1 MSKMSRRKMLGTVG
15 ASPVAAAAVSRQMM
29 ANSASATS
37 PTYKLVREIPV
48 EEGYDL
54 VVAGGGPAG
63 VAVATCDARLG
74 AKVLLVEATG
84 CLGGMGTSGLV
95 TSFAPNADGEKMLVR
110 GLMQEVIKTL
120 YRRGFMPP
128 DTHPDSWRKT
138 HHVWVP
144 FNPEGYKIVLD
155 ELVTKAG
162 VEVCFFTQVIDVHA
176 DRERGTV
183 DGVVLHNI
191 EGYRYVRAKTFL
203 DGTGDAVLA
212 EMCGVTCRAAGHDT
226 PGIMPPTLCSLCS
239 GIDFTRFHDEPTF
252 RPHRSQQDAV
262 EQAVKDQF
270 FTQPDLHLPGLFRT
284 GASTASMNAG
294 HLFNLDALRCKNLTD
309 GVMLGRRIAQE
320 YVAFYRKYVPGCEKL
335 EHAVTAPLVGIR
347 ESRRILGE
355 YELTVNDYQA
365 RRQFPNQIAVYA
377 MAIHIHVYAATS
389 DEYLRHRR
397 EMDGSRYH
405 VGEFYGIPYGVLVPK
420 GWKNLWVAGR
430 CISTDVK
437 MHGST
442 RTQPAAIAMGQAV
455 GAAAVQSIRRRCD
468 AGEVDTEQLVNTLR
482 QAGAFLP
489 QTTTTKTMTRG

>member
-1 MSKMSRRKMLGTVG
+1 
-15 ASPVAAAAVSRQMM
+15 
-29 ANSASATS
+29 
-37 PTYKLVREIPV
+37 LVREIPV
-48 EEGYDL
+48 EGGYDL

-63 VAVATCDARLG
+63 ASAAITAARLG

-84 CLGGMGTSGLV
+84 CMGGMGTSGLV
-95 TSFAPNADGEKMLVR
+95 TSFAPLADGEKMLVR
-110 GLMQEVIKTL
+110 GLMQEIIETL
-120 YRRGFMPP
+120 YKRGFMPP
-128 DTHPDSWRKT
+128 DTSPDSWRKT
-138 HHVWVP
+138 HHVWTP
-144 FNPEGYKIVLD
+144 FHPEGYKLVLD

-162 VEVCFFTQVIDVHA
+162 VDVCFFTQVIDVQA
-176 DRERGTV
+176 DRENGTV

-212 EMCGVTCRAAGHDT
+212 EMCGVVCRAAGRDT

-239 GIDFTRFHDEPTF
+239 GIDFSRFHDEPTF
-252 RPHRSQQDAV
+252 RPHRAQQNAV
-262 EQAVKDQF
+262 ELAIKDRF

-284 GASTASMNAG
+284 GTTTASMNAG

-309 GVMLGRRIAQE
+309 GVMLGRRLAQE

-335 EHAVTAPLVGIR
+335 EHVVTAPLVGIR

-365 RRQFPNQIAVYA
+365 RRKFPDQIAVYG
-377 MAIHIHVYAATS
+377 MAIDIHVYAATTE
-389 DEYLRHRR
+389 EYLRHRR
-397 EMDGSRYH
+397 EMDSSRYS

-430 CISTDVK
+430 CISTDVR

-442 RTQPAAIAMGQAV
+442 RTQPAAIGMGQAV
-455 GAAAVQSIRRRCD
+455 GTAAVQSIRTGRH
-468 AGEVDTEQLVNTLR
+468 AAEIDTEVLVADLR
-482 QAGAFLP
+482 KAGAFLP
-489 QTTTTKTMTRG
+489 QTTTSKTLTRAA